1 MKLFKQASALTL
13 CTMIASAPALADKRE
28 NIQAVKGGITFT
40 ATTILG
46 AIAGGP
52 VGAFLG
58 AGGGAYL
65 GEQGKKKVK
74 NEIALEKQA
83 VAMIAMEEEL
93 SIQELEIA
101 KLEKLMEEKMQ
112 LQLHFKT
119 GDDQLS
125 AIDAENVRALSDFM
139 IENDYM
145 HANIDGHADPRG
157 TDEYNNVLSSE
168 RALSVA
174 NILIEN
180 GVDSGRLTVKGHGSR
195 FSTATP
201 GNLDEYAEERKV
213 KIEVHSSKD
222 NASFATLD

>member
-1 MKLFKQASALTL
+1 MKLLKQASALTL

-28 NIQAVKGGITFT
+28 NNQAVKGGLTFT
-40 ATTILG
+40 AATILG

-52 VGAFLG
+52 VGAFIG
-58 AGGGAYL
+58 ASGGAYL
-65 GEQGKKKVK
+65 GEEGKKKVK
-74 NEIALEKQA
+74 NEIAMEKQA
-83 VAMIAMEEEL
+83 MALVAMEEEL

-125 AIDAENVRALSDFM
+125 EIDAENVRALSDFM
-139 IENDYM
+139 LDNDYM
-145 HANIDGHADPRG
+145 HVNIDGHADPRG
-157 TDEYNNVLSSE
+157 TDEYNNVLSIE
-168 RALSVA
+168 RANSVA
-174 NILIEN
+174 DILLEN
-180 GVDSGRLTVKGHGSR
+180 GIEEERITVKGHGSR

-222 NASFATLD
+222 NASFATIE